1 MNREETIKA
10 LMIIQAAYPNY
21 KPQDKS
27 VAVNVW
33 TEMLSDVPYEK
44 VNAALKAY
52 IQTDKSGFAPSIG
65 EIRSKIHEIF
75 SKDTTTDSE
84 AWQIVWKAICCSGDY
99 DRAVDNFNRFP
110 TAVKRSVGSPGQ
122 LREWALTENLNVE
135 VVSSNFKKTYR
146 SEIQREQERRKLSP
160 DILKLIQTTI
170 DTPKQITD
178 KSSESD
184 DEGDYVPAPEGF
196 LENVRRKLYEQ
207 QTKEKS
213 SSTQGSC

>member
-1 MNREETIKA
+1 MTREETIKA

-99 DRAVDNFNRFP
+99 NRAIENFNSFS
-110 TAVKRSVGSPGQ
+110 TAVQRSVGSPGQ

-135 VVSSNFKKTYR
+135 VASSNFKKTYR
-146 SEIQREQERRKLSP
+146 SEIQKEQERMKLSP

-207 QTKEKS
+207 QTKEKGS
-213 SSTQGSC
+213 SV

>member
-1 MNREETIKA
+1 MTREETIKA
-10 LMIIQAAYPNY
+10 LMVIQAAYPNY

-27 VAVNVW
+27 VAVNTW
-33 TEMLSDVPYEK
+33 AEMLSDVSYEK
-44 VNAALKAY
+44 VNVALKAY
-52 IQTDKSGFAPSIG
+52 IQTDKNGFAPSIG
-65 EIRSKIHEIF
+65 EIRSKIQEIF
-75 SKDTTTDSE
+75 TKDATTDSE

-99 DRAVDNFNRFP
+99 DRAVDNFNSFP
-110 TAVKRSVGSPGQ
+110 VAVQRSVGSPGQ

-146 SEIQREQERRKLSP
+146 SEIQKEQERRKLSP

-178 KSSESD
+178 KSSEPH

-196 LENVRRKLYEQ
+196 SEIVRRRIYEQ
-207 QTKEKS
+207 QTKEKGS
-213 SSTQGSC
+213 SV

>member
-1 MNREETIKA
+1 MTREETIKA

-44 VNAALKAY
+44 VNTALKAY

-75 SKDTTTDSE
+75 AKDATTDSE
-84 AWQIVWKAICCSGDY
+84 AWQIVWRAICCSGDY
-99 DRAVDNFNRFP
+99 NRAIENFNSFP
-110 TAVKRSVGSPGQ
+110 AAVQKSVGSPGQ

-146 SEIQREQERRKLSP
+146 SEIQKEQERRKLSP

-170 DTPKQITD
+170 DAPKKIAN
-178 KSSESD
+178 KSPEPAD
-184 DEGDYVPAPEGF
+184 GGNYVPAPEGF
-196 LENVRRKLYEQ
+196 LEDVRRKLYEQ
-207 QTKEKS
+207 QTKEKGS
-213 SSTQGSC
+213 SV

>member
-1 MNREETIKA
+1 MTREETIKA

-44 VNAALKAY
+44 VNTALKAY

-65 EIRSKIHEIF
+65 EIRSKIQEIF
-75 SKDTTTDSE
+75 TKDATTDSE
-84 AWQIVWKAICCSGDY
+84 AWQIVWRAICCSGDY
-99 DRAVDNFNRFP
+99 DRAVDNFNSFP
-110 TAVKRSVGSPGQ
+110 VAVQRSVGSPGQ

-146 SEIQREQERRKLSP
+146 SEIQKEQERRKLSP
-160 DILKLIQTTI
+160 DILKLIHTTI
-170 DTPKQITD
+170 DAPKKIAN
-178 KSSESD
+178 KSPEPAD
-184 DEGDYVPAPEGF
+184 GGNYVPAPEGF

-207 QTKEKS
+207 QTKEKGS
-213 SSTQGSC
+213 SV

>member
-1 MNREETIKA
+1 M
-10 LMIIQAAYPNY
+10 LIIMS
-21 KPQDKS
+21 K
-27 VAVNVW
+27 
-33 TEMLSDVPYEK
+33 LSDVPYEK

-75 SKDTTTDSE
+75 TKDATTDSE

-99 DRAVDNFNRFP
+99 NRAIENFNSFP
-110 TAVKRSVGSPGQ
+110 TAVQKSVGSPGQ

-160 DILKLIQTTI
+160 DILKLIQTTF
-170 DTPKQITD
+170 DPPKQIAD
-178 KSSESD
+178 KSSEPAD
-184 DEGDYVPAPEGF
+184 DRDYVPAPEGF

-207 QTKEKS
+207 QTKEKGS
-213 SSTQGSC
+213 SV

>member
-1 MNREETIKA
+1 MTRDETIKI
-10 LMIIQAAYPNY
+10 LMVIQAAYPNY
-21 KPQDKS
+21 KPPDKT

-33 TEMLSDVPYEK
+33 AEMLSDVPYEK

-52 IQTDKSGFAPSIG
+52 IQTDKSGYAPSIG
-65 EIRSKIHEIF
+65 EIRSKIQEIF
-75 SKDTTTDSE
+75 VKDATTDSE

-99 DRAVDNFNRFP
+99 DRAVDNFNSFP
-110 TAVKRSVGSPGQ
+110 VAVQRSVGSPGQ

-146 SEIQREQERRKLSP
+146 SEIQKEQERRKLSP

-170 DTPKQITD
+170 DASKKIAN
-178 KSSESD
+178 KSPEPAD
-184 DEGDYVPAPEGF
+184 GGNYVPAPEGF
-196 LENVRRKLYEQ
+196 LENVRRRLYEQ

-213 SSTQGSC
+213 KTV

>member
-1 MNREETIKA
+1 MTREETIKA

-110 TAVKRSVGSPGQ
+110 TAVQRSVGSPGQ
-122 LREWALTENLNVE
+122 LKEWARTENLNVE

-178 KSSESD
+178 KSSEPD

-207 QTKEKS
+207 QTKEKGS
-213 SSTQGSC
+213 SV

>member
-1 MNREETIKA
+1 MTREETIKA

-75 SKDTTTDSE
+75 TKDATTDSE

-99 DRAVDNFNRFP
+99 NRAIENFNSFP
-110 TAVKRSVGSPGQ
+110 TAVQKSVGSPGQ

-160 DILKLIQTTI
+160 DILKLIQTTF
-170 DTPKQITD
+170 DPPKQIAD
-178 KSSESD
+178 KSSEPAD
-184 DEGDYVPAPEGF
+184 DRDYVPAPEGF

-207 QTKEKS
+207 QTKEKGS
-213 SSTQGSC
+213 SV

>member
-1 MNREETIKA
+1 MTRDETIKI
-10 LMIIQAAYPNY
+10 LMVIQVAYPNY
-21 KPQDKS
+21 KPQDKTI
-27 VAVNVW
+27 AVNVW

-44 VNAALKAY
+44 VSAALKAY
-52 IQTDKSGFAPSIG
+52 IQTNKNGFAPSIG
-65 EIRSKIHEIF
+65 EIRSKIQEIF
-75 SKDTTTDSE
+75 TKDATTDSE

-110 TAVKRSVGSPGQ
+110 TAVQRSVGSPGQ
-122 LREWALTENLNVE
+122 LKEWARTENLNVE

-146 SEIQREQERRKLSP
+146 SEIQKEQERRKLSP

-178 KSSESD
+178 KSSEPD

-207 QTKEKS
+207 QTKEKGS
-213 SSTQGSC
+213 SV